1 MEQTFVQ
8 TTTTGMPKLHVS
20 VSAPRGKI
28 TLSSL
33 SSCDEVFL
41 LCGEDGKSSPGS
53 VYSWKSLTTGE
64 KRKEKKNKL
73 LSF

>member
-1 MEQTFVQ
+1 MKQTFVQ

-33 SSCDEVFL
+33 SSCNEVFL
-41 LCGEDGKSSPGS
+41 LCGEAGKSSPGS
-53 VYSWKSLTTGE
+53 TYSWKSLTTENKKKMLYE
-64 KRKEKKNKL
+64 KNHL
-73 LSF
+73 L